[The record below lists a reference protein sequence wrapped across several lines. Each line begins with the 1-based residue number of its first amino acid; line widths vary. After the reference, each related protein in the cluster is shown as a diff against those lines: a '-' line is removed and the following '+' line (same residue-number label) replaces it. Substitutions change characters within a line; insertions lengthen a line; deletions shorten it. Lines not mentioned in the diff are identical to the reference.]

1 MSVSLNVAA
10 EIERGAAEVRGMEIQ
25 VGWMYDAL
33 GCRLI
38 RPFTRCFYL
47 SAIPLRSCFEQT
59 LRQARHLQR
68 RPLLNFTPNCLSA
81 FIDAST
87 VPVSHRF
94 PGDHRRRRPAVEP
107 GFDCS
112 KWGGNN

>member
-47 SAIPLRSCFEQT
+47 SAIRYAAALN
-59 LRQARHLQR
+59 
-68 RPLLNFTPNCLSA
+68 RPSVKQGIYSDDPC
-81 FIDAST
+81 
-87 VPVSHRF
+87 
-94 PGDHRRRRPAVEP
+94 
-107 GFDCS
+107 
-112 KWGGNN
+112 